1 MKTLITRTITG
12 IIYLILLGLAFF
24 TSKYVLIAVF
34 TVFMLIAIIEY
45 INLTQKLPTTNSPQT
60 PNLKPQTSNLKPH
73 TTHHTPH
80 TTHLI
85 FLPVFWIIIPIL
97 LLQFWCIQLQSTNLV
112 VALVVIL
119 CANDTLA
126 YVFGSLF
133 GKHKM
138 WTKVSPKKSWEGFLG
153 GLISTLIISWFFIK
167 IPYFQDDI
175 FNTPYLW
182 VGFAFVVIVA
192 GTLGDFAES
201 MLKRLANQKDSGT
214 ILPGHGG
221 IFDRIDSLLF
231 AIPVG
236 FIYWIIAKI

>member
-34 TVFMLIAIIEY
+34 TIFMLIAIIEY
-45 INLTQKLPTTNSPQT
+45 INLSQKLSTTNSPQT
-60 PNLKPQTSNLKPH
+60 SHL
-73 TTHHTPH
+73 TPH
-80 TTHLI
+80 TSHLI
-85 FLPVFWIIIPIL
+85 FLPVLWIIIPIL
-97 LLQFWCIQLQSTNLV
+97 LLQFWCIKLQSTNLV

-119 CANDTLA
+119 CTNDTLA
-126 YVFGSLF
+126 YIFGSLF

-175 FNTPYLW
+175 FNNPYIW

-201 MLKRLANQKDSGT
+201 MLKRLANQKDSGS

-231 AIPVG
+231 AIPAG
-236 FIYWIIAKI
+236 FIYWVILGIYG